1 MTVAISGVVA
11 AQQPAGEKTG
21 TQPAAT
27 QPAAQPAGAKTG
39 AQPAA
44 PQADPQSSEA
54 AVQTDARKK
63 MEESIAK
70 QKASLRQQLGD
81 PPADGFFTT
90 AWIGPPLVVPPA
102 PPMCDPLPA
111 DQVEPMIAKASAD
124 TKVDAGILREVIR
137 RESAFYPC
145 AVSAKGAMGMMQ
157 LMPETAGRFNV
168 NDPFDPGQNIGA
180 GAVYLKELLDR
191 YNGQLELALAAYNAG
206 PGNVDQAGG
215 IPNFPETQGYVKAIT
230 DALGGAKPAA
240 QDKNPADKNPTDKSP
255 ADKGSA
261 DKGSAGQRSPGQGYA
276 D

>member
-1 MTVAISGVVA
+1 MA
-11 AQQPAGEKTG
+11 A
-21 TQPAAT
+21 
-27 QPAAQPAGAKTG
+27 
-39 AQPAA
+39 
-44 PQADPQSSEA
+44 
-54 AVQTDARKK
+54 QTDARKK

-90 AWIGPPLVVPPA
+90 AWIGPPLVVPAA

-111 DQVEPMIAKASAD
+111 DQVEPLIAKASAD
-124 TKVDAGILREVIR
+124 AKVDAEILREVIR

-168 NDPFDPGQNIGA
+168 NDPFDPAQNIAA

-230 DALGGAKPAA
+230 DALGGTKPAA
-240 QDKNPADKNPTDKSP
+240 QGKNPADKGL
-255 ADKGSA
+255 ADKIPT
-261 DKGSAGQRSPGQGYA
+261 DKGSAGQSSAGQDSTDKKPADKSSAGQGSA